1 MSRLCYQG
9 ILVAYLQ
16 CEKTI
21 VEFIDNSKET
31 IDVAIYSINN
41 DKIVEVLKK
50 AHHQGVKLRI
60 LTDKLQ
66 ASSKSSK
73 VIDLYKGGV
82 NICVNSIHKIEH
94 I

>member
-1 MSRLCYQG
+1 MKKVLFVI
-9 ILVAYLQ
+9 ILLIFLSFPCFARIDVKFTPSKQ

-41 DKIVEVLKK
+41 DKIVEALKK
-50 AHHQGVKLRI
+50 SHYQGVKLRI

-66 ASSKSSK
+66 VSSK
-73 VIDLYKGGV
+73 I
-82 NICVNSIHKIEH
+82 IESH
-94 I
+94 